1 MLKHDVLQE
10 HPNANLYRDK
20 NFRDYNDL
28 FMILG
33 NGSSKERF
41 SFQDFEIEIDDNS
54 AALQMEMDGVPE
66 DVKLPV
72 RSNKLPDQVK
82 KRKLDSNESPKMD
95 TVGMQEMTG
104 VIAALVGKRKDKSYI
119 SIESAIDTLQA
130 IPDMDDDLLL
140 DAFDLLEDE
149 RKAKTF
155 MTLDD
160 NLRKKWLLREL
171 RSQ

>member
-10 HPNANLYRDK
+10 HPNADFYRDK
-20 NFRDYNDL
+20 TFRDYNDL
-28 FMILG
+28 FMIFG
-33 NGSSKERF
+33 NGTPEERF
-41 SFQDFEIEIDDNS
+41 SFQDLEIEIDDNS
-54 AALQMEMDGVPE
+54 AALQMEMDGIPE
-66 DVKLPV
+66 EVKLPV

-82 KRKLDSNESPKMD
+82 KRKMDNESPNMD
-95 TVGMQEMTG
+95 TVGMREMTG
-104 VIAALVGKRKDKSYI
+104 VIATLVGKRKDKRYI
-119 SIESAIDTLQA
+119 SIESAVDTLQA

-140 DAFDLLEDE
+140 DSFDLFEDE